1 MRKSLI
7 FLFITFI
14 FFGCSKDDEL
24 TEIKN
29 NGYGGVSSKING
41 IVVKPKGGDYGNID
55 CRIDQESNGTT
66 FFSISY
72 SNDKN
77 DIYKSIRIVALN
89 VSYENMV
96 DKTYSLQTEKNNE

>member
-1 MRKSLI
+1 M
-7 FLFITFI
+7 F
-14 FFGCSKDDEL
+14 
-24 TEIKN
+24 KN
-29 NGYGGVSSKING
+29 KKKNG
-41 IVVKPKGGDYGNID
+41 IKPKGGDYGNID
-55 CRIDQESNGTT
+55 WRIDQESNGTT

-96 DKTYSLQTEKNNE
+96 DKTYSLQTEKN